1 MAGPSTCP
9 KNKAQRPG
17 AIVKEYSQ
25 QRRSKEE
32 LDADRKADAEKKKA
46 AALVRSG
53 KLSNLAEIQEHLRQC
68 DAAEQSRHTLT
79 LKVPPKHRRQQISSG
94 PGSANAQDDQ
104 QMLESPHELPSVGE
118 YEATLQSD
126 SDKLPDVADLLANPP
141 TAASMPAPLATIHL
155 PAQATPVAKATRKE
169 KNSNS
174 VRRHD
179 IEAITTVRSICLFL
193 KPRLS
198 KSPNSGQQAA
208 KKPKVSNAV
217 QSKPPSALLPSWTPP
232 ASQPRPKH
240 RSSTASKGVPLNVVA
255 SGHRAVVTTVE
266 PRHTS
271 QGSITVTVLDAET
284 SRPMPSDIDSR
295 GDDAEIIPRRAGG
308 RRRATNDV
316 LPPGTR
322 GLYNKKVVPRFF
334 TLLGQRKNP
343 WALQDTIGLADEIN
357 SLWCEIFTGP
367 YHGGLGYIV
376 RVNTR
381 LYKLTMQHMYIWRS
395 AFGNSAIEAVKQL
408 WEDGRI
414 VGQDE
419 RIACAE
425 FALMKGDPYLY
436 GEVTTAEQGNETVV
450 IGNSAR
456 PLYTGG

>member
-1 MAGPSTCP
+1 MAGPSTRP

-53 KLSNLAEIQEHLRQC
+53 KISNLAEIQEHLRQR

-79 LKVPPKHRRQQISSG
+79 LKQQISSG

-126 SDKLPDVADLLANPP
+126 SVADLLANPP

-193 KPRLS
+193 AS
-198 KSPNSGQQAA
+198 TEA
-208 KKPKVSNAV
+208 
-217 QSKPPSALLPSWTPP
+217 PPEQEHAGPCLP
-232 ASQPRPKH
+232 
-240 RSSTASKGVPLNVVA
+240 V
-255 SGHRAVVTTVE
+255 
-266 PRHTS
+266 
-271 QGSITVTVLDAET
+271 
-284 SRPMPSDIDSR
+284 
-295 GDDAEIIPRRAGG
+295 
-308 RRRATNDV
+308 
-316 LPPGTR
+316 
-322 GLYNKKVVPRFF
+322 
-334 TLLGQRKNP
+334 
-343 WALQDTIGLADEIN
+343 
-357 SLWCEIFTGP
+357 
-367 YHGGLGYIV
+367 
-376 RVNTR
+376 
-381 LYKLTMQHMYIWRS
+381 
-395 AFGNSAIEAVKQL
+395 
-408 WEDGRI
+408 
-414 VGQDE
+414 
-419 RIACAE
+419 
-425 FALMKGDPYLY
+425 
-436 GEVTTAEQGNETVV
+436 
-450 IGNSAR
+450 GNSAR
-456 PLYTGG
+456 ARVHRRVTARGPCIPAGNSAQVPVYQQVTAHGPVFTAG

>member
-1 MAGPSTCP
+1 MHPVLKLSKHFPVSMAGPSTRP

-79 LKVPPKHRRQQISSG
+79 LKQISSG

-118 YEATLQSD
+118 YE
-126 SDKLPDVADLLANPP
+126 DLLANPP

-174 VRRHD
+174 
-179 IEAITTVRSICLFL
+179 

-240 RSSTASKGVPLNVVA
+240 HSSTASKGVPLNVVA

-343 WALQDTIGLADEIN
+343 WALQGTIGLADEIN

-395 AFGNSAIEAVKQL
+395 AFGDSAIEAVKQL

-419 RIACAE
+419 GIACAE

>member
-1 MAGPSTCP
+1 MAGPSTRP

-25 QRRSKEE
+25 QRHSKEE

-169 KNSNS
+169 KNSNKAPPEQE
-174 VRRHD
+174 VHGHPKRKMGKDRD
-179 IEAITTVRSICLFL
+179 NII
-193 KPRLS
+193 
-198 KSPNSGQQAA
+198 PNSGQQAA
-208 KKPKVSNAV
+208 KKPKVLNAV

-308 RRRATNDV
+308 RHRATNDV

-395 AFGNSAIEAVKQL
+395 AFGDSAIEAVKQL

-456 PLYTGG
+456 PLYTSG